1 MSKDEDINESIDY
14 DNYISIMLFSSI
26 FIFIYIIYLIAILKY
41 ILKNCLKNKICVYW
55 IDYSVL
61 IFLGIAFIITYIV
74 NTVLLKKDKKI
85 IRINNLKELSE
96 DSLSL
101 MIIVLLTLMCV
112 TIINSLLFDSINA
125 CKLSYK
131 MNKIKKIKETDFL
144 LLSEK
149 LKEINVV
156 NIIKFKYT
164 FWYNLIFFIV
174 DILYSVLFILSFK
187 DIYENNFI
195 NEINFHKF
203 FIKSLRYYQVSVLVL
218 LLISIVIMNRTK
230 KSLLKN
236 QYYNKNRIAQKIYNI
251 YLNNLIYFTD
261 IISFK
266 LVSDLI
272 MYIPTLLFLSQGKFH
287 TTTLVIS
294 EFSILIYILLG
305 GSFYLVIDKN
315 NKAAK
320 LSKKIKN
327 LFCLKR
333 IDFHFG
339 EKDHN
344 FTLDQTRFDYNLEEQ
359 NIINNLNMNVV
370 KNIENNIFDEEDNFT
385 MDEKLELNLDDDN
398 YNLLLDAQNKKLE
411 FKNISEFY
419 LIQKLMILYF
429 QENKNV
435 YESNK
440 NNEDSIY
447 NYSYSL
453 KKQKNKVMNIDK
465 KSYISNIEKLS
476 RISKLDSKKIK
487 PSLKFN
493 NFNVFSTIEEKELY
507 EELKSNFNAKN
518 EKYFFKIENLFSS
531 ELYEPYKF
539 YQMKYNSILN
549 SLNPSNNIKIFNKFI
564 DRNKNIK
571 TKLKTRFSVKSEI
584 TEDNNDD
591 NSDDNNEYENNLY
604 YTYDSYLMY
613 EIYDIDE
620 FINYAQLKNII
631 TEYKNYLLSVIKNMS
646 YSFIPLILGIFNIEI
661 FNTRKIIILFRNPL
675 YFTNFDNF
683 NFWINF
689 YLTEEP
695 DDKIKVSSLLNDII
709 DINEIEIKNNL
720 KLNEVDYD
728 EFKKILEKDYNFI
741 KKMKIIFPII
751 HIFLGI
757 EKINDNGNKEKK
769 IKNQYD
775 ENSLMT
781 FSNKDN
787 INNILDILNKN
798 TSSSNYIES
807 DNTDNNNDI
816 NKSSLFEK
824 EYYYMSGNDIRT
836 IKFYFTHLFRKYCKL
851 NENGQNNISAY
862 IYCEYMN
869 KKVIEYLSKN
879 SLFKENSEDIID
891 NKK

>member
-1 MSKDEDINESIDY
+1 MFILLLFESGYIFQHLATFFQILKILKRNNSECVSLNTNILFLVGAISRIGWIWDSLLK
-14 DNYISIMLFSSI
+14 NYWLTYIEIILAI
-26 FIFIYIIYLIAILKY
+26 LTQCYIIYLY
-41 ILKNCLKNKICVYW
+41 QKNKVRNYFANEIQIPFYLQL
-55 IDYSVL
+55 YVL
-61 IFLGIAFIITYIV
+61 LPLAIFLSLIFNPGDSLFSSQIFVSLSIFSEAIGLLPQLYIIKKSRDSGDLSELYIIFLGIAFIITYIV

-101 MIIVLLTLMCV
+101 MIIVLLTLMCA

-385 MDEKLELNLDDDN
+385 MDEKHELNLDDDN
-398 YNLLLDAQNKKLE
+398 YNL
-411 FKNISEFY
+411 
-419 LIQKLMILYF
+419 
-429 QENKNV
+429 
-435 YESNK
+435 
-440 NNEDSIY
+440 
-447 NYSYSL
+447 
-453 KKQKNKVMNIDK
+453 
-465 KSYISNIEKLS
+465 
-476 RISKLDSKKIK
+476 
-487 PSLKFN
+487 
-493 NFNVFSTIEEKELY
+493 
-507 EELKSNFNAKN
+507 
-518 EKYFFKIENLFSS
+518 
-531 ELYEPYKF
+531 
-539 YQMKYNSILN
+539 
-549 SLNPSNNIKIFNKFI
+549 
-564 DRNKNIK
+564 
-571 TKLKTRFSVKSEI
+571 EI
-584 TEDNNDD
+584 
-591 NSDDNNEYENNLY
+591 
-604 YTYDSYLMY
+604 
-613 EIYDIDE
+613 
-620 FINYAQLKNII
+620 
-631 TEYKNYLLSVIKNMS
+631 
-646 YSFIPLILGIFNIEI
+646 
-661 FNTRKIIILFRNPL
+661 
-675 YFTNFDNF
+675 
-683 NFWINF
+683 
-689 YLTEEP
+689 
-695 DDKIKVSSLLNDII
+695 NDII
-709 DINEIEIKNNL
+709 
-720 KLNEVDYD
+720 
-728 EFKKILEKDYNFI
+728 
-741 KKMKIIFPII
+741 FP
-751 HIFLGI
+751 
-757 EKINDNGNKEKK
+757 
-769 IKNQYD
+769 
-775 ENSLMT
+775 
-781 FSNKDN
+781 
-787 INNILDILNKN
+787 
-798 TSSSNYIES
+798 
-807 DNTDNNNDI
+807 
-816 NKSSLFEK
+816 
-824 EYYYMSGNDIRT
+824 
-836 IKFYFTHLFRKYCKL
+836 RK
-851 NENGQNNISAY
+851 
-862 IYCEYMN
+862 
-869 KKVIEYLSKN
+869 
-879 SLFKENSEDIID
+879 
-891 NKK
+891 